1 MENNQEIIQQ
11 TSLDYLYDKV
21 LDADE
26 YYNSVYRAFEEA
38 LAEAKIMYEKELEEA
53 FKKGFNKGR
62 E

>member
-1 MENNQEIIQQ
+1 MENNQESIQQ
-11 TSLDYLYDKV
+11 TSLDYFYDKV

-38 LAEAKIMYEKELEEA
+38 
-53 FKKGFNKGR
+53 FQKGFNKGR